1 MSTQKH
7 KSQLDQAVSGI
18 PSAFRTRLVR
28 SYEEIKNNNLQGR
41 FEATGLA
48 AGKFCEIVLRL
59 LQQIVTG
66 KFTPFGTRIPNFI
79 DECRRIES
87 SPSTAA
93 IESIRLTIPRCI
105 VFLYTMRN
113 KRGIGHVG
121 GDVEANAIDSI
132 TIARLSDWTM
142 CELIRIFHNLPLE
155 EAQDLIDTLT
165 TRNLPLIWKVGG
177 KKRVLRQDLSA
188 RDQTLLLIY
197 GEHAS
202 TVLAEDIC
210 SWVEYNQLSMF
221 KRNVLRPLHRAR
233 LVEFDEETDS
243 VYLSPTGI
251 KEVETRILKKSAI

>member
-1 MSTQKH
+1 MSTRKH
-7 KSQLDQAVSGI
+7 KSELEQAILGI
-18 PSAFRTRLVR
+18 PTAFRTRLVR

-48 AGKFCEIVLRL
+48 AGKFCEIILRL

-66 KFTPFGTRIPNFI
+66 KFTSFGTRIPNFL

-105 VFLYTMRN
+105 AFLYTMRN
-113 KRGIGHVG
+113 KRGIGHIG
-121 GDVEANAIDSI
+121 GDVEANAIDSS
-132 TIARLSDWTM
+132 TIAQLSDWTM
-142 CELIRIFHNLPLE
+142 CELIRIYHNLPLE
-155 EAQDLIDTLT
+155 EAQDLIDRLA
-165 TRNLPLIWKVGG
+165 TRNIPLIWEIGG
-177 KKRVLRQDLSA
+177 KKRVLKHGLSA
-188 RDQTLLLIY
+188 HDQTLLLLY
-197 GEHAS
+197 GEHS
-202 TVLAEDIC
+202 SVVLAEDIC

-243 VYLSPTGI
+243 VYLSPIGI
-251 KEVETRILKKSAI
+251 REVESRILKK